1 MEGTTQFISK
11 KIGEDNL
18 CIPLHVMLIL
28 ICKYINVITQICAA
42 LTQHHV
48 IVSLAAISLVDITLK
63 HTIWKMEL
71 VLRPRAV
78 R

>member
-1 MEGTTQFISK
+1 
-11 KIGEDNL
+11 
-18 CIPLHVMLIL
+18 MLIL